1 MKRWIM
7 HVDMDAFYASV
18 EQRDRPDLRG
28 KPVIVGGLSQRGVV
42 ATASYEARRFG
53 VHSAMSVSRARKLC
67 PDGIFVPPRMEVY
80 ASVSAEIH
88 EIMLHYASEIEP
100 LSLDEAFMDISGL
113 GKQYKTLGDVGRSIK
128 KEIFDKTKLIASVGI
143 APNKFLAKMASD
155 MGKPDGLFLI
165 PYGKEISILAPLPIR
180 RLWGVGKVTEKKLI
194 EAGIL
199 TIGDFQNAPLV
210 KLIPLLGNQAEMFK
224 KLSLGIDNR
233 PVESERQIKSIGD
246 ESTYEKDLTDPADI
260 DRQIARHSDI
270 VAKRLRKHH
279 QAAKTISLK
288 IRFSSFR
295 TVTRALS
302 LEEGTNLQEEIYDA
316 CMILKKRIAIDEGIR
331 LIGVTG
337 SNLSEPMELQD
348 LFSQKREKQ
357 AKAAKVM
364 DAIQEKF
371 GEQALRKGFWLEE
384 E

>member
-1 MKRWIM
+1 M

>member
-1 MKRWIM
+1 M
-7 HVDMDAFYASV
+7 DMDAFYASV

>member
-1 MKRWIM
+1 
-7 HVDMDAFYASV
+7 
-18 EQRDRPDLRG
+18 
-28 KPVIVGGLSQRGVV
+28 
-42 ATASYEARRFG
+42 
-53 VHSAMSVSRARKLC
+53 
-67 PDGIFVPPRMEVY
+67 
-80 ASVSAEIH
+80 
-88 EIMLHYASEIEP
+88 
-100 LSLDEAFMDISGL
+100 
-113 GKQYKTLGDVGRSIK
+113 
-128 KEIFDKTKLIASVGI
+128 
-143 APNKFLAKMASD
+143 MASD